1 MRSFLAQRPNLP
13 PQQSSQDQVKIG
25 GQLRLA
31 GTGGR
36 RMSAHHEQ
44 ATSGK
49 RDKTSAHQLPE
60 SSLYPVANHRRADRT
75 AHDKAYLRLGA
86 PWHASTGEQQ
96 VGCEHSGAGPVA
108 RAHRAPEL
116 IRTSHP

>member
-31 GTGGR
+31 GAGGR
-36 RMSAHHEQ
+36 RMSTHHEQ

-49 RDKTSAHQLPE
+49 RDETSAHQLPE
-60 SSLYPVANHRRADRT
+60 PSLYPVANHRRADRT
-75 AHDKAYLRLGA
+75 ADNKAYLRLGSA
-86 PWHASTGEQQ
+86 WHGSTGEQQ
-96 VGCEHSGAGPVA
+96 VRCEHGGAGPAA
-108 RAHRAPEL
+108 RAHRALEL
-116 IRTSHP
+116 IGTSHP